1 MAGEKKGGGGRMVPE
16 LLPPEGEAVAG
27 RFSEEPGA
35 SDRVRS
41 ASGRARS
48 RADWP
53 SLVRSAMLSD
63 GLDVAELEGLTLQQQ
78 LFVLEYTGECWG
90 NATQAARCAGYR
102 DGSSI
107 SGTASDLLGK
117 ESIQAAIRAVLRVAG
132 VSSSELMASLVSQM
146 RGTLEDFYK
155 LSGDGEEV
163 VSDLAGAY
171 RRGRFR
177 NLKRMKVKRTI
188 KPDMERGGVLID
200 EEIDLELRDPGA
212 ARKQLLDVLRMTGRD
227 RRELSL
233 QDTNQRAEV
242 RVDLG
247 RLSRAALLEIHAAT
261 GAGGVVDM
269 DALSSDALL
278 EYLEATGGLGGE

>member
-1 MAGEKKGGGGRMVPE
+1 M
-16 LLPPEGEAVAG
+16 
-27 RFSEEPGA
+27 
-35 SDRVRS
+35 
-41 ASGRARS
+41 
-48 RADWP
+48 
-53 SLVRSAMLSD
+53 
-63 GLDVAELEGLTLQQQ
+63 
-78 LFVLEYTGECWG
+78 
-90 NATQAARCAGYR
+90 
-102 DGSSI
+102 
-107 SGTASDLLGK
+107 
-117 ESIQAAIRAVLRVAG
+117 
-132 VSSSELMASLVSQM
+132 
-146 RGTLEDFYK
+146 
-155 LSGDGEEV
+155 
-163 VSDLAGAY
+163 
-171 RRGRFR
+171 
-177 NLKRMKVKRTI
+177 
-188 KPDMERGGVLID
+188 ID